1 MHKLLV
7 SSIACALGLVRC
19 GVSPSVPTLSTVP
32 PSVASPTI
40 PAVTALA
47 TQPVQPDIGATAQAI
62 PFDGAP
68 TIEREQ
74 CCVMSPTGMTDRLSV
89 RLDAFST
96 FGPVEAMRVL
106 VELGQDCGGRMADSS
121 SPLPSM
127 VNAPWESYSNVPRDY
142 AIPVPQERL
151 RIVAQ
156 FRDNQGH

>member
-7 SSIACALGLVRC
+7 SSIACALGLVGC

-47 TQPVQPDIGATAQAI
+47 TQPVQPVIGATAQAT

-74 CCVMSPTGMTDRLSV
+74 CCVISPTGMIDRLSV

-96 FGPVEAMRVL
+96 FGPVEAVAL
-106 VELGQDCGGRMADSS
+106 WGVHDA
-121 SPLPSM
+121 
-127 VNAPWESYSNVPRDY
+127 
-142 AIPVPQERL
+142 
-151 RIVAQ
+151 RIT
-156 FRDNQGH
+156 FR